1 VIVIGGASRSG
12 KGVLSR
18 RLMVELGI
26 PAWPIDP
33 IKMAL
38 SRAIPDY
45 PLRLDGSSE
54 AVSRGLWPFVRTL
67 ILNMIETGV
76 EAIIEGEV
84 LPEHV
89 VELRQTARVSACFLG
104 YAEMDP
110 LEKARLIRNHGG
122 YPNDWTADLPFEQLV
137 ELAEAGISFSR
148 FIRDECRR
156 FDLPYVDLSGNF
168 ELAQNEAF
176 TIVAV
181 KRTGK

>member
-1 VIVIGGASRSG
+1 MIVIGGASRSG
-12 KGVLSR
+12 KGILSR

-54 AVSRGLWPFVRTL
+54 AVSRDLWPFVRTL
-67 ILNMIETGV
+67 ILNMIETEM
-76 EAIIEGEV
+76 EAIVEGEV

-89 VELRQTARVSACFLG
+89 AELRQVNRITTCFLG
-104 YAEMDP
+104 YAEIEP
-110 LEKARLIRNHGG
+110 WEKARLIKNNGG
-122 YPNDWTADLPFEQLV
+122 YSNDWTADMPFEQLV

-176 TIVAV
+176 TIVVAQ
-181 KRTGK
+181 RTGK